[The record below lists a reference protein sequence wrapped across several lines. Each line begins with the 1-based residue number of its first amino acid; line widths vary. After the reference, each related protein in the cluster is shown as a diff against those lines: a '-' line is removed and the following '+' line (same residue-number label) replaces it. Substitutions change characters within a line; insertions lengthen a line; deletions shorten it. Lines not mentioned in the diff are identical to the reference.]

1 MAEVSSGGERK
12 RMSGCNGDTLRRD
25 ALKRT
30 DSAVCGRV
38 ISCSRGLASIV
49 RYNFPVRGD
58 MPEVKF
64 TWYDGGLKPARPP
77 RNWKKIVLSRETTKK
92 TRGCSQPNVRWRRA
106 WAESGMHGDSTSG
119 STLSMTSVR
128 AIRKLS
134 PAIQRPDF
142 HGPSLN
148 RFLRCPRML

>member
-77 RNWKKIVLSRETTKK
+77 EELEENCPLK
-92 TRGCSQPNVRWRRA
+92 
-106 WAESGMHGDSTSG
+106 GDNEEDEG
-119 STLSMTSVR
+119 LLAAKRQME
-128 AIRKLS
+128 A
-134 PAIQRPDF
+134 
-142 HGPSLN
+142 SLG
-148 RFLRCPRML
+148 R

>member
-1 MAEVSSGGERK
+1 MAEVSPGGERK

-49 RYNFPVRGD
+49 RYNIPVRGD
-58 MPEVKF
+58 MPPVKF

-77 RNWKKIVLSRETTKK
+77 RNWKKIVHSRETTKK

-106 WAESGMHGDSTSG
+106 WAESGMHGTRP
-119 STLSMTSVR
+119 LVR
-128 AIRKLS
+128 L
-134 PAIQRPDF
+134 
-142 HGPSLN
+142 
-148 RFLRCPRML
+148 